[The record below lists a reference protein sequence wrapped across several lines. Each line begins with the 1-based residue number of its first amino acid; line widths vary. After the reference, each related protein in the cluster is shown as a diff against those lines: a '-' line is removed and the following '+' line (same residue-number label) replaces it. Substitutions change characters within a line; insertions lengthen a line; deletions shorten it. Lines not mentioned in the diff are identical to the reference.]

1 MTMKLKPTRRGFLR
15 GEFSD
20 LYGAKCSLQKSSL
33 ATADAIWLGVNE
45 VELKVLVPGQGWT
58 EVPVPDGTTRGARM
72 HLDRKLVLELLP
84 QLQHFAETGELLNR
98 TTPTHE
104 YCDDCDGCGWVEG
117 GQALQT
123 TCKTCKGKGILKLK
137 KAKAK

>member
-1 MTMKLKPTRRGFLR
+1 MTMKLKPTRRGFLL
-15 GEFSD
+15 GEFTD

-33 ATADAIWLGVNE
+33 ATSDAIWLGVDE
-45 VELKVLVPGQGWT
+45 VKLQILIPGQGWT
-58 EVPVPDGTTRGARM
+58 PVVVPEGTTKSARM